1 MITVTLSETHKSHPA
16 YNLLFMIYPPL
27 EKRVHKNVNL
37 DEEWSPELTSS
48 ILRLPSSVVYP
59 LYPTLGI
66 SSFKDLSTRTYLKA
80 IARAILPPY
89 SGSGKL
95 YLQSNR
101 HPSDKFGGIIAS
113 PLSRITIAFTNA
125 PGLQRECEVLSKWPE
140 SISPKLEP
148 PSSISTIAAEVFAK
162 TQPDTERY
170 TLNKELVDLLLRN
183 GKLLQQTFFPFLNP
197 SISSKFWLSA
207 VAPSGLVYK
216 VGRTKHYRPITID
229 NAVTVCDEILYQI
242 RSLFTAHKTTIP
254 PNIAQT
260 IEALRKGKVARSYV
274 EL

>member
-27 EKRVHKNVNL
+27 ERRVCKNVNL

-48 ILRLPSSVVYP
+48 ILRLPSSIVPPFYSSV
-59 LYPTLGI
+59 GCF
-66 SSFKDLSTRTYLKA
+66 SFKDLSTPSFLKA
-80 IARAILPPY
+80 IARTILPPY
-89 SGSGKL
+89 SGSGKFV
-95 YLQSNR
+95 LQPNR
-101 HPSDKFGGIIAS
+101 HPSDKFGGVIAS
-113 PLSRITIAFTNA
+113 PLSKITIAFFDA
-125 PGLQRECEVLSKWPE
+125 PGLQRDCEVLSKWPE
-140 SISPKLEP
+140 SISPKLESS
-148 PSSISTIAAEVFAK
+148 SSISTIAAEVFAK

-183 GKLLQQTFFPFLNP
+183 GKLLQQTFFPLLNP
-197 SISSKFWLSA
+197 SISGKFWSSA
-207 VAPSGLVYK
+207 VGPSGFIYK

-254 PNIAQT
+254 PNIAQAV
-260 IEALRKGKVARSYV
+260 EALRKGKVARSYI